1 MRLSD
6 KIARGLT
13 GCKGRLALGLGGVS
27 LTVLLCVGVYV
38 SQIAAGELADAGGE
52 TLFVSAKS
60 AADLLAMKI
69 REREQEIDLLRFS
82 PALIKG
88 DLGSAEI
95 RQALNQRKRAHDEYA
110 WIGVA
115 DANGK
120 VIQATEGLLVGE
132 QVEQRPWFRAAVQ
145 GDLYT
150 GDIHDV
156 VLPAKQLAHVDSGQ
170 PMRFID
176 FSAPIIDAE
185 GHLKGVL
192 GAHARWSWVA
202 ETVESVLTERT
213 LQGGSEVMIA
223 DRNGAILYPWVHSA
237 KRLPE
242 AASSTTH
249 YAMQQW
255 DDGREYLTSIV
266 PVNETTATKLGWRI
280 VLRQPVAAATAP
292 IEAQRPRLIG
302 LSLLTALA
310 LTLLGYRFATRIC
323 LPIKQLSKTLR
334 DVERGNR
341 APVYPATRH
350 IPEIG
355 QLISTIASMTKA
367 FFERERELE
376 ERNVLLGKLVNE
388 RTESLSIANSELERL
403 ATHDALTG
411 ANNRRRLDERLR
423 EYFVEMQRTRSDY
436 ALLIVDVDH
445 FKQINDTF
453 GHDAGDSVLKQLAVL
468 LEEDTRE
475 TDFVARYGG
484 EEFVVI
490 LPNARAAEGEI
501 VAEKLRSAVA
511 ALFIPEVGGIT
522 VSIGMSSSDMEDT
535 AETTVLHRADAALY
549 AAKRNG
555 RNRVETLPASNCR
568 V

>member
-1 MRLSD
+1 MRPGD

-13 GCKGRLALGLGGVS
+13 DCSGRLALGLGGLS
-27 LTVLLCVGVYV
+27 LAASLCLGLYV
-38 SQIAAGELADAGGE
+38 SQIATGELAVVGGE

-60 AADLLAMKI
+60 AADLLAMKVH
-69 REREQEIDLLRFS
+69 EREQEIDLLRFS

-88 DLGSAEI
+88 DLGSSEI
-95 RQALNQRKRAHDEYA
+95 RHALNQRKRAHDEYA

-120 VIQATEGLLVGE
+120 VIQATEGLLIGE
-132 QVEQRPWFRAAVQ
+132 QVEQRPWFRAAAQ

-150 GDIHDV
+150 GDVHDV

-176 FSAPIIDAE
+176 FAAPIIDAE

-202 ETVESVLTERT
+202 ETVESVLAGRT
-213 LQGGSEVMIA
+213 LQDGVEMMIA
-223 DRNGAILYPWVHSA
+223 DRNGTILYPWAHAA
-237 KRLPE
+237 KRTPE
-242 AASSTTH
+242 VESSAAH
-249 YAMQQW
+249 YATQRW

-266 PVNETTATKLGWRI
+266 PVSETTATKLGWRI
-280 VLRQPVAAATAP
+280 VLRQPVAAASAP
-292 IEAQRPRLIG
+292 IDALRPHLVG
-302 LSLLTALA
+302 LSLLTAIVFA
-310 LTLLGYRFATRIC
+310 LLGYRFARRNC
-323 LPIKQLSKTLR
+323 LPIEQLVLTLR
-334 DVERGNR
+334 GIEQGNR
-341 APVYPATRH
+341 APVYPANRQ

-355 QLISTIASMTKA
+355 QLISSIASMTRA
-367 FFERERELE
+367 LFERERELE
-376 ERNVLLGKLVNE
+376 TRNAALETLVDE
-388 RTESLSIANSELERL
+388 RTEALSTANSELDRL
-403 ATHDALTG
+403 TTHDALTG

-423 EYFVEMQRTRSDY
+423 EYFAEMQRTRSDY
-436 ALLIVDVDH
+436 TLLIVDVDH

-453 GHDAGDSVLKQLAVL
+453 GHDAGDRVLKQLAML
-468 LEEDTRE
+468 LEQDTRE

-490 LPNARAAEGEI
+490 LPNTRAAEGEI

-522 VSIGMSSSDMEDT
+522 VSIGLSGSDLEDT

-549 AAKRNG
+549 SAKRNG
-555 RNRVETLPASNCR
+555 RNRVETLPASSCR